1 MIKNLRVEQIIP
13 NLRQPREY
21 FDEDAMNELAKSI
34 KRYGLIQHIEV
45 RLMDP
50 EDILDGEGK
59 KHEKKYELVAGER
72 RWRAHQLLSLT
83 HIKANVIN
91 ETAELERFKRSV
103 SENLTR
109 EDMTPLEE
117 ARAFKRILDEEP
129 GSTPESVAAEFGKST
144 QFVKLRL
151 KLLDLVP
158 AAAAQ
163 VDCGAIGTQAAVQ
176 IAALAPANQE
186 AVLRKW
192 AKGEFAGDNELVHFA
207 YALKAQQDQ
216 TFALL
221 VEDMSE
227 EQREER
233 RAERSAK
240 RNALDRIERIRT
252 LLDEV
257 AKADPMKLAQ
267 ALEGEVGARLAQL
280 DRVADAVQKARF
292 NLRQAK
298 AHAEAREI
306 VVSPEAAAESESES
320 EEINEPG
327 ETVKVTAAIEEETAA
342 GAEAATE
349 TQELEDA
356 AETAE
361 DNAEVRELVAA

>member
-1 MIKNLRVEQIIP
+1 MIKNLRIDQIIP
-13 NLRQPREY
+13 NPRQPREF
-21 FDEDAMNELAKSI
+21 FDEDAMTELAESI
-34 KRYGLIQHIEV
+34 KRYGLIQHVEV
-45 RLMDP
+45 RQLAP
-50 EDILDGEGK
+50 
-59 KHEKKYELVAGER
+59 KKYELVAGER
-72 RWRAHQLLSLT
+72 RWRAHHLIGLT

-91 ETAELERFKRSV
+91 EDVELERFKRSV

-117 ARAFKRILDEEP
+117 ARAFRRILDEET
-129 GSTPESVAAEFGKST
+129 GSTPESVAAEFGKSI

-158 AAAAQ
+158 AAAKQ

-176 IAALAPANQE
+176 IAALTPSNQE

-207 YALKAQQDQ
+207 YALKGQQDQ

-221 VEDMSE
+221 VEEMDE
-227 EQREER
+227 GQREER

-240 RNALDRIERIRT
+240 RNALDRIERVRT
-252 LLDEV
+252 LLDEI
-257 AKADPMKLAQ
+257 AKADPMKLAL

-306 VVSPEAAAESESES
+306 VVSPEAAAESETEQ
-320 EEINEPG
+320 INEPS
-327 ETVKVTAAIEEETAA
+327 ETVEVTAAIEEETAA

-356 AETAE
+356 DEAAE